1 MHRGGE
7 PRGMPTETISNSE
20 TALDIGLL
28 RDHHPD
34 VRQRSR
40 TTSLSRE
47 APRAQGKFD
56 FHGDMLVGA
65 IDSRTALRLIREW
78 AVLHRT
84 ELEENWRLAKVRQ
97 PLRQI
102 APLE

>member
-1 MHRGGE
+1 MPSISVFFGIIIRMFYNDHE
-7 PRGMPTETISNSE
+7 PPHFHAEHQ
-20 TALDIGLL
+20 GL
-28 RDHHPD
+28 
-34 VRQRSR
+34 
-40 TTSLSRE
+40 
-47 APRAQGKFD
+47 QGKFD
-56 FHGDMLVGA
+56 FNSDMLVGA

-78 AVLHRT
+78 AVLHRS